1 MGSNEQKEQ
10 AHDQRKT
17 ETPAPMGA
25 TKPVEREEQKESKV
39 SKEQKVR
46 NEHIQ
51 HNEHNQHS
59 QHNEQKEPLIPI
71 TQSKLFRYGV
81 WLLLGL
87 VILFFVWQLRPMF
100 ALVYRFLKAVFAPFV
115 IAIIISYVLNP
126 IVRMLNGRK
135 VPRTMAVLLIYAVF
149 LTGLSVVLMNV
160 IPMFVEQ
167 LEELGE
173 HLPELTFHTQQMMN
187 RWDNGI
193 LPGSIRMGMNNWF
206 YQFENRL
213 ASAISGFL
221 DNIGTTI
228 GVVFNAFIIPFLIFY
243 MLKDIELIERLILQ
257 YLPRSRRKSIL
268 TLLKEIDMALGNYV
282 RGQLLVCVIIGV
294 LAYIGYM
301 LIGMPFA
308 LLLAGVVALCNIIPY
323 LGPFLGAA
331 PALVMATTISWK
343 MVLLVLLVNML
354 CQTIE
359 SNVISPQVVGR
370 SLHMHPMLII
380 LALLIGGELAGV
392 PGLILAVPFF
402 AVVKVVI
409 QHFYAYYVRRK
420 AM

>member
-1 MGSNEQKEQ
+1 ME
-10 AHDQRKT
+10 
-17 ETPAPMGA
+17 PM
-25 TKPVEREEQKESKV
+25 E
-39 SKEQKVR
+39 
-46 NEHIQ
+46 
-51 HNEHNQHS
+51 
-59 QHNEQKEPLIPI
+59 PI
-71 TQSKLFRYGV
+71 TRSKLFRYGV

-100 ALVYRFLKAVFAPFV
+100 ALVYGFLKAVFAPFV

-126 IVRMLNGRK
+126 IVRMLGGRK

-173 HLPELTFHTQQMMN
+173 HLPELTIHTQQMMN

-213 ASAISGFL
+213 VGAISGFL

-243 MLKDIELIERLILQ
+243 MLKDIELIERLMLQ
-257 YLPRSRRKSIL
+257 YLPRSRRKSII

-301 LIGMPFA
+301 VIGMPFA

-359 SNVISPQVVGR
+359 SNIISPQVVGR